1 MPITNDPTG
10 RVSTCAHCGKRVEEA
25 RLMKGMRLPIW
36 DDDTKPAEERV
47 RIGTSISHGLLVWR
61 TLDRGHGSA
70 VCPEQK
76 PEGRH
81 EPTRIT
87 YRSVNATAEP
97 ATPADEDPDGGAA
110 A

>member
-10 RVSTCAHCGKRVEEA
+10 RVSTCAHCEKPVEEA
-25 RLMKGMRLPIW
+25 RLLKGVRLPIW
-36 DDDTKPAEERV
+36 DDETKPAEERV
-47 RIGTSISHGLLVWR
+47 RIGTTISPGILLWR

-70 VCPEQK
+70 ICRALETGK
-76 PEGRH
+76 H

-87 YRSVNATAEP
+87 YRSVHAP
-97 ATPADEDPDGGAA
+97 AAPEAPGDEDPDGGAA

>member
-1 MPITNDPTG
+1 MTITNDPTG
-10 RVSTCAHCGKRVEEA
+10 RVSTCEHCGQKVEEA
-25 RLMKGMRLPIW
+25 RLLKGMRLPIW
-36 DDDTKPAEERV
+36 DDDTKPAEKRV
-47 RIGTSISHGLLVWR
+47 RIGTTISHGLLVWR

-70 VCPEQK
+70 ICPAQE

-87 YRSVNATAEP
+87 YRSVHAPAEP
-97 ATPADEDPDGGAA
+97 ETPGEDPDGGAA